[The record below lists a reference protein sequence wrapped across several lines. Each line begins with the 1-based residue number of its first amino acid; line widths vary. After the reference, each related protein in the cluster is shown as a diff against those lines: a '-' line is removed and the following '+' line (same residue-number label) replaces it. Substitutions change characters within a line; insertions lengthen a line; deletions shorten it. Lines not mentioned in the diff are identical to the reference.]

1 MDLFFIQWDL
11 LENLHPWGINYLAP
25 FLLVHDVPFDVCEEV
40 DSLLYMDLMTP
51 VYSNVRRIKVEGKC
65 SEKIFWVYIV
75 LNPPFAEISLQQLPS
90 SPFLRSVRVLA
101 SPSSI
106 IASILAFHRW
116 IVGSTAR
123 CFSSR
128 VQGGRHHR
136 VQ

>member
-1 MDLFFIQWDL
+1 MDLFFIEWDL

-25 FLLVHDVPFDVCEEV
+25 VLLVHDVPFDVCEEI
-40 DSLLYMDLMTP
+40 DSLLYMDLMTQ
-51 VYSNVRRIKVEGKC
+51 VKC
-65 SEKIFWVYIV
+65 SEKIFWVYVV

-90 SPFLRSVRVLA
+90 SPFLRSVRVVA

-106 IASILAFHRW
+106 IASILACHRW

-123 CFSSR
+123 CFPSR
-128 VQGGRHHR
+128 VQGGRHHSQIHR